1 MELLLANPRGFCA
14 GVERAIGTVEALLE
28 LRGAPVHVR
37 HEIVHNRRVVQ
48 RLEARGAIFVDRTDD
63 IPEGALTVLSA
74 HGVAPSVMA
83 AAAKRRLDIVDATCP
98 LVTKVHLEVARQA
111 RAGRS
116 VVVIGHR
123 GHVEVEG
130 LIGHFPE
137 GSSGTVTVIEH
148 EREIAAFDPPDPGAV
163 AWVTQ
168 TTLAVDDAARIVGKL
183 RERFPLLADPH
194 GDTIC
199 YATQNRQTAV
209 REIAGRCDVV
219 LVVGASHSSNSN
231 RLVEVARESGTISVL
246 IESADD
252 LRPEMFAGASR
263 IGLTASASAPEDLV
277 EAVVGWLRVHDPALR
292 VTAVGRPETVHFN
305 LPHAVRDLAKETIEM
320 TENDAKG
327 AEAIAVSR
335 KRGGTDSLADALDAA
350 ADLATRLR
358 ETVEDV
364 ADFAGDQVD
373 RVTRTAEELRDRNLD
388 AKALE
393 AARRRPAVARI
404 RKSTHTVLDLG
415 IDVAA
420 VALNIGIDGVDLL
433 LRRRPE
439 AVAHA

>member
-1 MELLLANPRGFCA
+1 MVELLLANPRGFCA

-209 REIAGRCDVV
+209 RDIAGRCDVV

-231 RLVEVARESGTISVL
+231 RLVEVARESGTTSVL
-246 IESADD
+246 IE
-252 LRPEMFAGASR
+252 
-263 IGLTASASAPEDLV
+263 
-277 EAVVGWLRVHDPALR
+277 
-292 VTAVGRPETVHFN
+292 
-305 LPHAVRDLAKETIEM
+305 
-320 TENDAKG
+320 
-327 AEAIAVSR
+327 
-335 KRGGTDSLADALDAA
+335 
-350 ADLATRLR
+350 
-358 ETVEDV
+358 
-364 ADFAGDQVD
+364 
-373 RVTRTAEELRDRNLD
+373 
-388 AKALE
+388 
-393 AARRRPAVARI
+393 
-404 RKSTHTVLDLG
+404 
-415 IDVAA
+415 
-420 VALNIGIDGVDLL
+420 
-433 LRRRPE
+433 
-439 AVAHA
+439 